1 MDQYIINMNFYII
14 GIDDNQKQFF
24 PPGVGER
31 IARGKVFSGN
41 SDHYEIVK
49 SLLPVTHTWIEIRSP
64 LAKVFEQYKPYKEVI
79 IFASGDPLFFG
90 FAGTIKRNIPMARIK
105 LHPFFNS
112 LQMLSNRMM
121 MSYEDMHVVSLTGRS
136 WHDFDRELI
145 EGAGKIGVLTDRE
158 KTPRLVAERMI
169 RYGYT
174 NYNMSVGELLG
185 NREYERVRTL
195 NLQEILEESFNFP
208 NCVILQKQEVRH
220 HSFGVSEQEFESLSG
235 TERMITKLPVRLF
248 TLSMLDL
255 SGRNDF
261 WDIGF
266 SAGSISIE
274 AKLQFP
280 HLRIMSFEVQT
291 ENSRL
296 KEKNSIIQS
305 TPGITP
311 ITGDFLKQDL
321 SQLEAPDA
329 VFIGMHGGRLAEIV
343 EKVYPKLAS
352 GGVLVFN
359 SVSELNQDRFI
370 EAITNVGMILERNN
384 RITVDDYNKIT
395 ILKAVKR

>member
-14 GIDDNQKQFF
+14 GIDDNQEQFF
-24 PPGVGER
+24 PPGAKER
-31 IARGKVFSGN
+31 IARSKVFSGN
-41 SDHYEIVK
+41 SHHYEIVK
-49 SLLPVTHTWIEIRSP
+49 SLLPVNHKWIEIRSP

-79 IFASGDPLFFG
+79 VFASGDPSYFG
-90 FAGTIKRNIPMARIK
+90 FAGTIKRNVPMARIE
-105 LHPFFNS
+105 LHPFFNL
-112 LQMLSNRMM
+112 LQMLSHRMVM
-121 MSYEDMHVVSLTGRS
+121 PYEDMHIVSLTGRS

-145 EGAGKIGVLTDRE
+145 HGTGKIGILTDRE

-185 NREYERVRTL
+185 NREYERIRTL
-195 NLQEILEESFNFP
+195 DLQEILEETFNFP

-220 HSFGVSEQEFESLSG
+220 HSFGVSEQEFESLSE
-235 TERMITKLPVRLF
+235 TERMITKMPVRLF

-255 SGRNDF
+255 SDRNNF

-280 HLRIMSFEVQT
+280 HLHITSFEVQAQNT
-291 ENSRL
+291 TQI
-296 KEKNSIIQS
+296 EKSSVIQN
-305 TPGITP
+305 TPGI
-311 ITGDFLKQDL
+311 ISFTGNFLDQNID
-321 SQLEAPDA
+321 QLETPDA
-329 VFIGMHGGRLAEIV
+329 VFIGMHGGRLVEII
-343 EKVYPKLAS
+343 EKVHPKLAS

-370 EAITNVGMILERNN
+370 EAITSAGMILERNN